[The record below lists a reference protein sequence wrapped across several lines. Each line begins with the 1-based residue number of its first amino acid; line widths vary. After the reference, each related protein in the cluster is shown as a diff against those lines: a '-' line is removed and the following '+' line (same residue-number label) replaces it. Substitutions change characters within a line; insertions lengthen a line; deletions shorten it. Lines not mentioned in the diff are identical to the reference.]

1 MSAAEPYEALARLAE
16 RELALVT
23 GSELPSL
30 QELDALLTERDA
42 LVASLPA
49 TAPAAAAPALA
60 RAMALQERIT
70 TELTARAAEVRRSI
84 GTVERGRRTAHGYGG
99 GTRARGSLDLA
110 G

>member
-1 MSAAEPYEALARLAE
+1 MSAAEPYEQLARLAE

-23 GSELPSL
+23 ASDLPSL
-30 QELDALLTERDA
+30 DDLDALLTERDA

-49 TAPAAAAPALA
+49 QAPPDAAPALA

-70 TELTARAAEVRRSI
+70 AELTTRASAVRRQL
-84 GTVERGRRTAHGYGG
+84 GDVERGRRTAHGYGAARSRR
-99 GTRARGSLDLA
+99 GTLDLA